1 MEIVG
6 YILAVLI
13 GVSSGLIGAGG
24 SILAIPILVYFM
36 GVEAAVTAPAYS
48 LFVVG
53 FSSLIGTVI
62 KSRKQ
67 QVNFKTA
74 LFFGIPTIISIFLTR
89 KYLVPL
95 IPESLFFIGN
105 FEVTNRVLIL
115 GVFSIVMIGS
125 ALIMIKGRT
134 EMEELNVQKK
144 NRVLNF
150 IGGLGIGSLTG
161 IVGAGGGFIIIPAL
175 TRLSNLKMKIAVG
188 TSLAIIAMNSFF
200 GFLGSIN
207 TIEIDWKVLLP
218 FTGLA
223 VLGIF
228 IGQLLSSKINGNQL
242 KKGFGWFVLI
252 MGTYIFIKEL
262 FFN

>member
-1 MEIVG
+1 MEILG
-6 YILAVLI
+6 YILAILI
-13 GVSSGLIGAGG
+13 GVSSGVIGAGG
-24 SILAIPILVYFM
+24 SILAIPILVYLM
-36 GVEAAVTAPAYS
+36 GIEAAVAAPAYS

-53 FSSLIGTVI
+53 FSSLIGAII

-67 QVNFKTA
+67 QVSFKTA

-95 IPESLFFIGN
+95 IPESLFFIGDY
-105 FEVTNRVLIL
+105 ELTNRVFIL
-115 GVFSIVMIGS
+115 GIFSIVMIIS
-125 ALIMIKGRT
+125 AATMIKGR
-134 EMEELNVQKK
+134 EEIANLELKKK
-144 NRVLNF
+144 NHFLNF

-161 IVGAGGGFIIIPAL
+161 LVGAGGGFIIIPAL
-175 TRLSNLKMKIAVG
+175 TKLGNLKMKIAVG
-188 TSLAIIAMNSFF
+188 TSLAIISMNSFF
-200 GFLGSIN
+200 GFLGSLN
-207 TIEIDWKVLLP
+207 TITIDWKILLP

-228 IGQLLSSKINGNQL
+228 IGQRISSKVNGIQL
-242 KKGFGWFVLI
+242 KKVFGWFVLV

>member
-1 MEIVG
+1 MEILG
-6 YILAVLI
+6 YILAILI
-13 GVSSGLIGAGG
+13 GVSSGVIGAGG
-24 SILAIPILVYFM
+24 SILAIPILVYLM
-36 GVEAAVTAPAYS
+36 GIEAAVAAPAYS

-53 FSSLIGTVI
+53 FSSLIGTII

-95 IPESLFFIGN
+95 IPESLFFIGDY
-105 FEVTNRVLIL
+105 EVTNRVFIL
-115 GVFSIVMIGS
+115 GIFSIIMVCS

-134 EMEELNVQKK
+134 EIDDLKVHKK
-144 NRVLNF
+144 NRVINF

-161 IVGAGGGFIIIPAL
+161 LVGAGGGFIIIPAL
-175 TRLSNLKMKIAVG
+175 TKLGNLKMKIAVG

-200 GFLGSIN
+200 GFLGSVG
-207 TIEIDWKVLLP
+207 TIEIDWKILLP

-228 IGQLLSSKINGNQL
+228 IGQKISAKVNGEQL
-242 KKGFGWFVLI
+242 KKAFGWFVLV

>member
-1 MEIVG
+1 LEILG

-24 SILAIPILVYFM
+24 SILAIPILVYLM

-53 FSSLIGTVI
+53 FSSLIGTII

-74 LFFGIPTIISIFLTR
+74 LFFGIPTFISIFLTR

-95 IPESLFFIGN
+95 IPESLFFVGDY
-105 FEVTNRVLIL
+105 ELTNRVFIL
-115 GVFSIVMIGS
+115 GIFSVIMIGS

-134 EMEELNVQKK
+134 EMNDLNVHKK

-150 IGGLGIGSLTG
+150 IGGLGIGVLTG
-161 IVGAGGGFIIIPAL
+161 LVGAGGGFIIIPAL
-175 TRLSNLKMKIAVG
+175 TKLNNLKMKIAVG

-200 GFLGSIN
+200 GFLGSVG
-207 TIEIDWKVLLP
+207 TIEIDWKILLL

-228 IGQLLSSKINGNQL
+228 IGQKISAKVNGEQL
-242 KKGFGWFVLI
+242 KKAFGWFVLV

>member
-1 MEIVG
+1 LEILG

-24 SILAIPILVYFM
+24 SILAIPILVYLM

-53 FSSLIGTVI
+53 FSSLIGTII

-95 IPESLFFIGN
+95 IPDSLFFVGDY
-105 FEVTNRVLIL
+105 ELTNRVFIL
-115 GVFSIVMIGS
+115 GIFSVIMIGS

-134 EMEELNVQKK
+134 EMNDLNVHKK

-150 IGGLGIGSLTG
+150 IGGLGIGVLTG
-161 IVGAGGGFIIIPAL
+161 LVGAGGGFIIIPAL
-175 TRLSNLKMKIAVG
+175 TKLNNLKMKIAVG
-188 TSLAIIAMNSFF
+188 TSLAIISMNSFF
-200 GFLGSIN
+200 GFLGSLN
-207 TIEIDWKVLLP
+207 TITIDWEVLLP

-228 IGQLLSSKINGNQL
+228 IGQKISSKVNGIQL
-242 KKGFGWFVLI
+242 KKGFGWFVLV

>member
-1 MEIVG
+1 LEIVG
-6 YILAVLI
+6 YILAILI

-24 SILAIPILVYFM
+24 SILAIPILVYLM

-53 FSSLIGTVI
+53 FSSLIGTII

-74 LFFGIPTIISIFLTR
+74 LMFGIPTIISIFLTR

-95 IPESLFFIGN
+95 IPESLFFMGDY
-105 FEVTNRVLIL
+105 ELTNRVFIL
-115 GVFSIVMIGS
+115 GIFSIIMIGS

-134 EMEELNVQKK
+134 EINDLNVHKK

-150 IGGLGIGSLTG
+150 VGGLGIGALTG
-161 IVGAGGGFIIIPAL
+161 LVGAGGGFIIIPAL
-175 TRLSNLKMKIAVG
+175 TKLNNLKMKVAVG
-188 TSLAIIAMNSFF
+188 TSLAIISMNSFF
-200 GFLGSIN
+200 GFLGSLN
-207 TIEIDWKVLLP
+207 TITIDWQVLLP

-228 IGQLLSSKINGNQL
+228 IGQKISSKVNGIQL
-242 KKGFGWFVLI
+242 KKAFGWFVLV